1 MSARDPHASLSPN
14 ERETPP
20 RLIGILEV
28 DRNRRPVSGDL
39 VPKWSP
45 GCRGSQAAATP
56 QPPGC
61 HPPATRL
68 PRASQVAATW
78 PILAAS
84 VAATS
89 QPPGCRGCPGWLPG
103 WLPRQPRWQPGRRGV
118 AATDRGG
125 CQACTRRRHAR
136 LREPRLERPEDDYDV
151 ALEGD
156 HHRQDV
162 ARSKADTQS
171 EHAGA
176 PGMRVSCRTTP
187 RPSHRSAPSAQA
199 DF

>member
-1 MSARDPHASLSPN
+1 MRRLTATPGAAWSLPPASHPAATRQPPGCHAPARWLPPGRFWLPAWLPRASHPAAGAAPGGC
-14 ERETPP
+14 R
-20 RLIGILEV
+20 G
-28 DRNRRPVSGDL
+28 
-39 VPKWSP
+39 
-45 GCRGSQAAATP
+45 GCRGSQG
-56 QPPGC
+56 GC
-61 HPPATRL
+61 RGGC
-68 PRASQVAATW
+68 RGSQVAAG
-78 PILAAS
+78 
-84 VAATS
+84 
-89 QPPGCRGCPGWLPG
+89 GCRRRP
-103 WLPRQPRWQPGRRGV
+103 PRQPPWLPGRRGV

-136 LREPRLERPEDDYDV
+136 LREPRLERLEDDYDV

>member
-1 MSARDPHASLSPN
+1 MVTWPQSGHLAAGVARRLPPPSHPAATRQPPGCHAPARWL
-14 ERETPP
+14 PP
-20 RLIGILEV
+20 GRFWLPAWLPRASHPAAGAAPGGC
-28 DRNRRPVSGDL
+28 RG
-39 VPKWSP
+39 
-45 GCRGSQAAATP
+45 GCRGSQGGS
-56 QPPGC
+56 QGGC
-61 HPPATRL
+61 RG
-68 PRASQVAATW
+68 SQVAAG
-78 PILAAS
+78 
-84 VAATS
+84 
-89 QPPGCRGCPGWLPG
+89 GCRRRP
-103 WLPRQPRWQPGRRGV
+103 PRQPPWLPGRRGV

-136 LREPRLERPEDDYDV
+136 LREPRLERLEDDYDV